1 MTIKQALIS
10 VSDKTGVLEF
20 AQGLA
25 AQGVSL
31 LSTGGTAKML
41 RDAGLT
47 VTEIGDYT
55 GFPEMLDGRVKTLHP
70 KVHGGIL
77 ARRDLPEHLA
87 TIEQHSIPMIDLVCV
102 NLYPFAATIA
112 KAGVTLADA
121 IENIDIGGPAMVRSS
136 AKNYA
141 GVAIVTDPEDYAPL
155 LAEMKA
161 NAGALQ
167 LATRFGLAKKA
178 FTHTARYDSTIAN
191 WLTGLDDGVEAEPE
205 AAAPTPAI
213 FPARL
218 QLAFD
223 RVEALR
229 YGENS
234 HQSAAF
240 YRDTNPAV
248 GSIAAYTQLQGKELS
263 YNNIG
268 DSDAAWECVKSFDVP
283 ACVIVKHAN
292 PCGVAIDGTLLAAYE
307 KAFKTDSTSA
317 FGGIIAFNDEVGI
330 DVVNAMSE
338 RKHFVEVLIAP
349 AFTAE
354 AKAALAAKQNL
365 RVLVVPIS
373 RQLNA
378 LEYKRV
384 GGGLLVQTPDNFTA
398 QAAGLKV
405 VTKVQ
410 PTAQQIEDL
419 LFAERVAKFVKSNA
433 IVFCGGGMTLG
444 VGAGQMSRVDS
455 TKIASIKAQHA
466 GLDLKGSVV
475 ASDAFFPFRDGV
487 DVLAEAGAKAVIQPG
502 GSMRDEE
509 VIAAADEH
517 GLAMVFTGSRHFRH

>member
-25 AQGVSL
+25 AQGVNL

-77 ARRDLPEHLA
+77 ARRDLPEHMA
-87 TIEQHSIPMIDLVCV
+87 TIEAHGIPMIDLVCV
-102 NLYPFAATIA
+102 NLYPFAATIT
-112 KAGVTLADA
+112 KPGVTLEDA

-155 LAEMKA
+155 LDEMKT
-161 NAGALQ
+161 NGGALQ

-178 FTHTARYDSTIAN
+178 FTHTARYDSMIAN
-191 WLTGLDDGVEAEPE
+191 WLTGLDEGAETKPE
-205 AAAPTPAI
+205 AAAPVPSI
-213 FPARL
+213 FPAKL

-240 YRDTNPAV
+240 YRDTHPVA

-268 DSDAAWECVKSFDVP
+268 DSDAAWECVKTFNAP

-292 PCGVAIDGTLLAAYE
+292 PCGVAVDGTLLGAYE

-317 FGGIIAFNDEVGI
+317 FGGIIAFNGEVGI

-349 AFTAE
+349 SFTAE
-354 AKAALAAKQNL
+354 AKAALASKQNL

-373 RQLNA
+373 HELNV

-384 GGGLLVQTPDNFTA
+384 GGGLLVQTADNFTA
-398 QAAGLKV
+398 QASGLKI

-433 IVFCGGGMTLG
+433 IVFCGNGMTLG

-466 GLDLKGSVV
+466 GLDLAGSVV

-487 DVLAEAGAKAVIQPG
+487 DVLAAAGAKAVIQPG

-517 GLAMVFTGSRHFRH
+517 GLAMVFTGARHFRH